1 MARDDFDLGGRSG
14 SGMTQRE
21 RQHANISGVAFEGI
35 VEGIE
40 GISFEG
46 DDGEMHHG
54 VKALREIGRR
64 ARKNKHQHDK
74 HDDEE
79 KALHAELKALRE
91 KVAALEKAL
100 PKLPPGVHESPL
112 GPKRR
117 YIAPISGAA
126 GVQPTG
132 PLAAGLSFT
141 LTVNIQRA
149 FQMERLVLA
158 TDETGGSANSQVT
171 VDNFLVGAIPQFA
184 LTGSAPLAMFAPT
197 AVFTALLGD
206 TAIPGTVVTLAFT
219 NNNASATVRIW
230 GAFVGE
236 SVQLN

>member
-1 MARDDFDLGGRSG
+1 MARDDGFDLGGR
-14 SGMTQRE
+14 GMTQRE

-91 KVAALEKAL
+91 KVAGLEKAL
-100 PKLPPGVHESPL
+100 PKLPPGVHESQL

-132 PLAAGLSFT
+132 PLAAGSSYT
-141 LTVNIQRA
+141 LTINIQRA

-158 TDETGGSANSQVT
+158 TDEANSASSQVT

-236 SVQLN
+236 SLQLN